1 MNLFYIF
8 IIFIN
13 VFSYG
18 LGNWNSIYFN
28 NQDSNTNNI
37 FHENKYII
45 KDGTIVCLYKNNLIK
60 LIINTSDKDKL
71 ESNYQVDLTYL
82 DPINGNITLEG
93 FISNKKNI
101 LIKNTYNSEDSIL
114 MFIDDIKNK
123 RISSFLLHN
132 KKLIKKINIF

>member
-101 LIKNTYNSEDSIL
+101 LIKNTYNSEESIL

-132 KKLIKKINIF
+132 KKLVKKINIF